1 MSLWGNITGGIRKI
15 GKTTGGILSGLSG
28 QETQSSA
35 DQAGEYAR
43 RMEAEQRAQQTRA
56 NTQQDLASRGYSDIA
71 ASGKQ
76 YGAGYDQSTQ
86 QALAQTPE
94 QFLAAQG
101 AAAEGQAAKEAL
113 ATSNQ
118 ATRAA
123 LKAGRTGGML
133 GGQAAL
139 AAAQGAGST
148 YALAKQQAADA
159 AKANYAAANTQRLQ
173 GLQAQS
179 AEMANRQAAGAQG
192 QAGLAGQS
200 IGAATSYAGS
210 AGGGYGTKTQGSA
223 AAGQQAG
230 GLVDKVIG
238 GVGGVA
244 KIFSDRRLKEDIEP
258 VSLSDALARVNSLGF
273 KYRGSDRPEVGVMAQ
288 DLEGGAMAPAV
299 VDTPEG
305 KMIDT
310 RRLTTMNTAGLSEHE
325 KRLRDI
331 EMILSAVAGRG
342 A

>member
-1 MSLWGNITGGIRKI
+1 MSLWGNIRSGIRKA
-15 GKTTGGILSGLSG
+15 GKTAGGILSGLSG

-35 DQAGEYAR
+35 DQAGEYAQ
-43 RMEAEQRAQQTRA
+43 RMEGVQREQQTRA
-56 NTQQDLASRGYSDIA
+56 NAQQDAAASGFAGLS

-76 YGAGYDQSTQ
+76 YGAGYDQATQ

-148 YALAKQQAADA
+148 YAVAKQQAADA

-230 GLVDKVIG
+230 GLVDRVIG
-238 GVGGVA
+238 GVGGIA

-288 DLEGGAMAPAV
+288 DLEGTEMDPAV
-299 VDTPEG
+299 IDTPEG
-305 KMIDT
+305 KMLDT
-310 RRLTTMNTAGLSEHE
+310 RRLSAMNTGALSEHE

-331 EMILSAVAGRG
+331 ETIVSAIAERG